1 MSATPPS
8 LFQSSLT
15 PELKLERARLELLD
29 LSARNRLLNVP
40 KFSKT
45 AKTVDVVGEKTA
57 EVFRL
62 LVRESKS
69 FSFVAGRPDRPERGE
84 AQEGEGTDEE
94 GQWSAEYDVTPEDA
108 ELDARGVMRRHADT
122 RLQTRMTPKGLQKR
136 LLDMYHDARTLEEEQ
151 GVNILFLALGTLKWI
166 DPKNKDNARH
176 APLLLVP
183 VTLDRAKA
191 GERFTLRA
199 RQEEITSNLSLEAW
213 LDREHGLAMPAF
225 DATDDFDPVAYLA
238 AVSQAVSTKAGWQVE
253 SDDIVL
259 GFFSFAKFLMYRDL
273 DPANWPDQGILHQ
286 PVVRSLLGEG
296 FESDGESVSD
306 DVAIDDLIPPA
317 DMLHIVDADS
327 SQTLAIHDV
336 RKGRNLVIQGPP
348 GTGKSQTIANVI
360 AAAVADGKTVLFVAE
375 KMAALEVVKRRLDSA
390 GVGDACLELHSNKAN
405 KRALLQELRRTWEL
419 GAPRADF
426 PSNVVTRL
434 QAARDGLNG
443 HVTRMHTA
451 LEPSVLSPFDVVGQ
465 MVRLRREGQ
474 RPVDLQ
480 LEGATTWTP
489 DDVRDR
495 ARLVHELSQR
505 IDDIGR
511 PAAHPWY
518 GIGLDMVLPTYVER
532 LTPRLQDLA
541 DRMARLQDNVHA
553 LATALALAPAVA
565 SFDDVTRLTDKAER
579 LATVPGFL
587 SADALASPV
596 WDDRLADI
604 RAMLDQGLAYA
615 EQETA
620 LRTLLQPDAIT
631 RTDLQRLQNGLAALP
646 ADFPLSA
653 IGAARDLLAW
663 LPRLTLDA
671 QRLAAELGSTTTT
684 DTFAAIARLATTAER
699 VANAP
704 DASPEAFAATVWS
717 HGVEQANDLAQA
729 VATLEHSRA
738 AIGEQLLESAWTA
751 DVAAARQALATHT
764 GMFKMLNGDWRK
776 ARALAR
782 SLVCDPQLPVA
793 DIVALFDVLL
803 RGQAAA
809 ARIRADHS
817 FGLSAFGGDWRGE
830 RSTSAPLLA
839 LVEWMRTLQGLG
851 DEPRLLA
858 GRLAERSAVGAR
870 AAQLRQLIEQARPA
884 MQQLGQAYATNVA
897 DAFDGAA
904 TLDHAS
910 LAVVGQRAAALVQTD
925 DLARQWFV
933 DPPLDLNARMAQV
946 DQLAALHAAHAA
958 VAAHAELGAAAFD
971 GAWLAQ
977 ASDWPQLISGY
988 DWITAH
994 GDLRHV
1000 AAAQPDRKELVGR
1013 AKQQEA
1019 AAAALADALDAML
1032 AELNAEP
1039 AVVWK
1044 APQSRHAALD
1054 SVSAK
1059 LASWLAN
1066 TEQLSKWVAY
1076 RERADTARKA
1086 GLASLADRL
1095 ADGGLAPNEA
1105 GTTFDMAYHEAILGE
1120 MIAQAPELG
1129 RFDGALHSRHVQ
1141 EFANLD
1147 RERIAGARIQVASA
1161 HYRRIP
1167 PRDGGIGAV
1176 GVLRAEMAKR
1186 RAHLPIRQ
1194 LVLKAGPAIQA
1205 IKPVMMMSP
1214 LSVAQFLSPGSLT
1227 FDLLVMDEASQI
1239 QPVDAMGAIAR
1250 CRQVVVVGDERQL
1263 PPTKFFSKITESQ
1276 ADDEDDD
1283 TQVSDI
1289 ESILGLFTARG
1300 LPQRML
1306 RWHYRSRHQSLIA
1319 ISNTQFYENKLYIVP
1334 SPYTQ
1339 EAGMGLRFHHV
1350 PDGVFDSGGTGANLI
1365 EAKVVAAAILAHAQQ
1380 SPELSL
1386 GVATFS
1392 VSQRKAITDELE
1404 ALRRAH
1410 PATEGFFGA
1419 HPSEPFFVKNLENV
1433 QGDERDVIM
1442 ISVGHARNT
1451 QGNLTM
1457 RFGPLGAEGGERRLN
1472 VLISRAKRRCEVFAS
1487 ITDEDIDLERAKGKG
1502 VFAFKL
1508 FLHYARTGRLDLGQ
1522 NTARDAQHVF
1532 EAQVATALQAKG
1544 YQVHPRVGIAGIFI
1558 DLAVADP
1565 AYPGRYLL
1573 GIECDGTAY
1582 RSARSARDR
1591 DRLRQSVLEDH
1602 GWRVHRIWSVDW
1614 FQRPQEQLD
1623 RVVAAI
1629 EAAKAEL
1636 ADDAARR
1643 ASAAGQQGQASGQP
1657 AGARRAVPV
1666 EIVTVD
1672 RGDMTAIGLVD
1683 SLDATS
1689 PDAFYV
1695 EATLDRPGAYELHD
1709 TPARVMADLVRQVV
1723 AVESPVHI
1731 DEVIVRI
1738 RGAWGLQRAGAR
1750 IEAAVGQGVQL
1761 AMADGAIER
1770 DGDFLLQPGK
1780 APVLRDRRNALSAGL
1795 RKPEMIAPAEIAA
1808 GIVQVVG
1815 DHLGAAD
1822 EEIVVAV
1829 AQLLGFKSTSAPL
1842 RKLLAAGIDDLLAN
1856 GTLTRRNALI
1866 VMRDQAAA

>member
-1 MSATPPS
+1 M
-8 LFQSSLT
+8 
-15 PELKLERARLELLD
+15 
-29 LSARNRLLNVP
+29 
-40 KFSKT
+40 
-45 AKTVDVVGEKTA
+45 
-57 EVFRL
+57 
-62 LVRESKS
+62 
-69 FSFVAGRPDRPERGE
+69 
-84 AQEGEGTDEE
+84 
-94 GQWSAEYDVTPEDA
+94 
-108 ELDARGVMRRHADT
+108 
-122 RLQTRMTPKGLQKR
+122 
-136 LLDMYHDARTLEEEQ
+136 
-151 GVNILFLALGTLKWI
+151 
-166 DPKNKDNARH
+166 
-176 APLLLVP
+176 
-183 VTLDRAKA
+183 
-191 GERFTLRA
+191 
-199 RQEEITSNLSLEAW
+199 
-213 LDREHGLAMPAF
+213 
-225 DATDDFDPVAYLA
+225 
-238 AVSQAVSTKAGWQVE
+238 
-253 SDDIVL
+253 
-259 GFFSFAKFLMYRDL
+259 
-273 DPANWPDQGILHQ
+273 
-286 PVVRSLLGEG
+286 
-296 FESDGESVSD
+296 
-306 DVAIDDLIPPA
+306 
-317 DMLHIVDADS
+317 
-327 SQTLAIHDV
+327 
-336 RKGRNLVIQGPP
+336 
-348 GTGKSQTIANVI
+348 
-360 AAAVADGKTVLFVAE
+360 ADGKTVLFVAE

-426 PSNVVTRL
+426 SGNVVTRL

-443 HVTRMHTA
+443 HVTRMHTPLA
-451 LEPSVLSPFDVVGQ
+451 PSVLSPFDVVGQ

-480 LEGATTWTP
+480 LEGATAWTP

-505 IDDIGR
+505 IEDIGL

-518 GIGLDMVLPTYVER
+518 GIGLDMVLPTFVER
-532 LTPRLQDLA
+532 LTPRLRDLA
-541 DRMARLQDNVHA
+541 DQLGRLQADVHELEA
-553 LATALALAPAVA
+553 ALALDPPVA
-565 SFDDVTRLTDKAER
+565 GFDDVKRLTEKAER
-579 LATVPGFL
+579 LATVPDFL
-587 SADALASPV
+587 SSDALAAPV
-596 WDDRLADI
+596 WDERVADI

-615 EQETA
+615 AQEAA
-620 LRTLLQPDAIT
+620 LRPLLQAGAIT
-631 RTDLQRLQNGLAALP
+631 RNDLEPLRAGLAALP
-646 ADFPLSA
+646 AGFPLA
-653 IGAARDLLAW
+653 ALGAARDLLAL
-663 LPRLTLDA
+663 LPRLNLDA
-671 QRLAAELGSTTTT
+671 QRLAAELGSNTTT
-684 DTFAAIARLATTAER
+684 DTFAAIARLAATADR

-729 VATLEHSRA
+729 VATLEQSRA
-738 AIGEQLLESAWTA
+738 AVGEQLLESAWTT
-751 DVAAARQALATHT
+751 DVGAARQALATHT
-764 GMFKMLNGDWRK
+764 GMFKVLNGEWRT

-782 SLVCDPQLPVA
+782 SLVRDPQLPVA
-793 DIVALFDVLL
+793 DIVALFDTLL

-809 ARIRADHS
+809 ARILADHS

-830 RSTSAPLLA
+830 RSSSAPLLA

-884 MQQLGQAYATNVA
+884 MQQLGQAYASNVA

-910 LAVVGQRAAALVQTD
+910 LRVVGQRAAALVDID
-925 DLARQWFV
+925 DLSRQWFV
-933 DPPLDLNARMAQV
+933 NPPLDLNARMTQV
-946 DQLAALHAAHAA
+946 DQLAALHAAHSA
-958 VAAHAELGAAAFD
+958 VAAQAELGAAAF
-971 GAWLAQ
+971 GNAWLAQ
-977 ASDWPQLISGY
+977 ASDWPQLVSGY

-1000 AAAQPDRKELVGR
+1000 AAAQPDRKDLVGR
-1013 AKQQEA
+1013 AQRERA
-1019 AAAALADALDAML
+1019 AAAGLADAIDAIL
-1032 AELNAEP
+1032 AELKAEP
-1039 AVVWK
+1039 AVVLH
-1044 APQSRHAALD
+1044 APQTLHASLD
-1054 SVSAK
+1054 AVSAK

-1076 RERADTARKA
+1076 RERADTARGA
-1086 GLASLADRL
+1086 GLAALADRL
-1095 ADGGLAPNEA
+1095 ADGGLAPGEA

-1141 EFANLD
+1141 EFADLD

-1250 CRQVVVVGDERQL
+1250 CKQVVVVGDERQL

-1350 PDGVFDSGGTGANLI
+1350 PDGVFDSGGSGANVI
-1365 EAKVVAAAILAHAQQ
+1365 EARVVAAAILAHAQQ
-1380 SPELSL
+1380 TPELSL

-1404 ALRRAH
+1404 ALRRAQ
-1410 PATEGFFGA
+1410 PATEGFFSA

-1442 ISVGHARNT
+1442 ISVGYARNA
-1451 QGNLTM
+1451 QGSLTM

-1502 VFAFKL
+1502 VLAFKL
-1508 FLHYARTGRLDLGQ
+1508 FLHYARTGRLEVGHH
-1522 NTARDAQHVF
+1522 TVRDAQHVF
-1532 EAQVATALQAKG
+1532 ETQVATALQAKG

-1558 DLAVADP
+1558 DLAVDDP

-1629 EAAKAEL
+1629 EAAKAEMG
-1636 ADDAARR
+1636 DAGARR
-1643 ASAAGQQGQASGQP
+1643 DSPGLAGQNGQDPGQP
-1657 AGARRAVPV
+1657 VAARRAVPV

-1689 PDAFYV
+1689 PEAFYV

-1750 IEAAVGQGVQL
+1750 IEAAVGQGVRQ
-1761 AMADGAIER
+1761 AVADGAIER

-1780 APVLRDRRNALSAGL
+1780 APVLRDRRNALSPGL

-1829 AQLLGFKSTSAPL
+1829 ARLLGFKSTSAPL
-1842 RKLLAAGIDDLLAN
+1842 RKLLAAGLADLLAD

-1866 VMRDQAAA
+1866 VLRDQAAA